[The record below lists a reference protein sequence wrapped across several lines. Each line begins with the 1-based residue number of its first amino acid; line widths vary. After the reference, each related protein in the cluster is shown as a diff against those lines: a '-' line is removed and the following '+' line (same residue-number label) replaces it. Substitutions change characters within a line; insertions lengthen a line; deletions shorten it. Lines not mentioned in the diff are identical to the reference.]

1 MNCANIIEIN
11 VAGTIFTT
19 TDQTLN
25 KLNYFRA
32 LFQSENYNFPEI
44 IRDKNGRLFLDKD
57 PKMFEIIIRILR
69 KKDFDEKD
77 YHTIELGS
85 FTNFSFNDLNSEC
98 ADFGLKIYN
107 KKKL

>member
-11 VAGTIFTT
+11 IGGTIFTT

-25 KLNYFRA
+25 KLKYFRA
-32 LFQSENYNFPEI
+32 LFLSENCNFPEI

-77 YHTIELGS
+77 MHTIELGS
-85 FTNFSFNDLNSEC
+85 FENFSFNDLDSEC
-98 ADFGLKIYN
+98 TEFSLSCYILY
-107 KKKL
+107 